1 MAHTFF
7 WRHIPG
13 SPNIGA
19 YCTLVRKVESRD
31 GCKTHTLYKKTI
43 TNIWIFFSPK
53 DDVLSKEGVLEISQ
67 LTLKL
72 IHKVDEDF
80 RPLVKILQDVTNR
93 LQPYERKI
101 EPSLLQEKA
110 ASLTVPDEDVDNF
123 IIGLIHS
130 QKLWW
135 VGYLLKVRLSWNEF
149 MKSSINPK

>member
-1 MAHTFF
+1 M
-7 WRHIPG
+7 
-13 SPNIGA
+13 
-19 YCTLVRKVESRD
+19 
-31 GCKTHTLYKKTI
+31 
-43 TNIWIFFSPK
+43 IFFSPK

-130 QKLWW
+130 QKL
-135 VGYLLKVRLSWNEF
+135 
-149 MKSSINPK
+149 

>member
-1 MAHTFF
+1 MNF
-7 WRHIPG
+7 
-13 SPNIGA
+13 
-19 YCTLVRKVESRD
+19 
-31 GCKTHTLYKKTI
+31 
-43 TNIWIFFSPK
+43 FFSPK

-130 QKLWW
+130 QKL
-135 VGYLLKVRLSWNEF
+135 
-149 MKSSINPK
+149 

>member
-1 MAHTFF
+1 M
-7 WRHIPG
+7 
-13 SPNIGA
+13 
-19 YCTLVRKVESRD
+19 
-31 GCKTHTLYKKTI
+31 
-43 TNIWIFFSPK
+43 
-53 DDVLSKEGVLEISQ
+53 SKEGILEISQ

-130 QKLWW
+130 QKL
-135 VGYLLKVRLSWNEF
+135 
-149 MKSSINPK
+149 

>member
-1 MAHTFF
+1 
-7 WRHIPG
+7 
-13 SPNIGA
+13 
-19 YCTLVRKVESRD
+19 
-31 GCKTHTLYKKTI
+31 
-43 TNIWIFFSPK
+43 
-53 DDVLSKEGVLEISQ
+53 LSKEGILEISQ

-130 QKLWW
+130 QKL
-135 VGYLLKVRLSWNEF
+135 
-149 MKSSINPK
+149 

>member
-1 MAHTFF
+1 M
-7 WRHIPG
+7 
-13 SPNIGA
+13 N
-19 YCTLVRKVESRD
+19 L
-31 GCKTHTLYKKTI
+31 
-43 TNIWIFFSPK
+43 FFSPK

-130 QKLWW
+130 QKL
-135 VGYLLKVRLSWNEF
+135 
-149 MKSSINPK
+149 

>member
-1 MAHTFF
+1 MNF
-7 WRHIPG
+7 
-13 SPNIGA
+13 
-19 YCTLVRKVESRD
+19 
-31 GCKTHTLYKKTI
+31 
-43 TNIWIFFSPK
+43 FFSPK

-67 LTLKL
+67 LSLKL

-130 QKLWW
+130 QKL
-135 VGYLLKVRLSWNEF
+135 
-149 MKSSINPK
+149 

>member
-1 MAHTFF
+1 M
-7 WRHIPG
+7 
-13 SPNIGA
+13 
-19 YCTLVRKVESRD
+19 
-31 GCKTHTLYKKTI
+31 
-43 TNIWIFFSPK
+43 
-53 DDVLSKEGVLEISQ
+53 SKEGVLEISQ
-67 LTLKL
+67 LSLKL

-130 QKLWW
+130 QKL
-135 VGYLLKVRLSWNEF
+135 
-149 MKSSINPK
+149 

>member
-1 MAHTFF
+1 M
-7 WRHIPG
+7 
-13 SPNIGA
+13 
-19 YCTLVRKVESRD
+19 
-31 GCKTHTLYKKTI
+31 
-43 TNIWIFFSPK
+43 
-53 DDVLSKEGVLEISQ
+53 LEISQ

-93 LQPYERKI
+93 LQPYEKKI

-130 QKLWW
+130 QKL
-135 VGYLLKVRLSWNEF
+135 
-149 MKSSINPK
+149 

>member
-1 MAHTFF
+1 MHTHNQQLNF
-7 WRHIPG
+7 
-13 SPNIGA
+13 
-19 YCTLVRKVESRD
+19 
-31 GCKTHTLYKKTI
+31 
-43 TNIWIFFSPK
+43 FFSPK
-53 DDVLSKEGVLEISQ
+53 DDALSKEGILEISQ

-130 QKLWW
+130 QKL
-135 VGYLLKVRLSWNEF
+135 
-149 MKSSINPK
+149 

>member
-1 MAHTFF
+1 M
-7 WRHIPG
+7 
-13 SPNIGA
+13 
-19 YCTLVRKVESRD
+19 
-31 GCKTHTLYKKTI
+31 
-43 TNIWIFFSPK
+43 
-53 DDVLSKEGVLEISQ
+53 SKEGVLEISQ

-72 IHKVDEDF
+72 IHIVDEDF

-130 QKLWW
+130 QKL
-135 VGYLLKVRLSWNEF
+135 
-149 MKSSINPK
+149 

>member
-1 MAHTFF
+1 MNLF
-7 WRHIPG
+7 
-13 SPNIGA
+13 
-19 YCTLVRKVESRD
+19 
-31 GCKTHTLYKKTI
+31 
-43 TNIWIFFSPK
+43 FFSPK

-130 QKLWW
+130 QKL
-135 VGYLLKVRLSWNEF
+135 
-149 MKSSINPK
+149 

>member
-1 MAHTFF
+1 M
-7 WRHIPG
+7 
-13 SPNIGA
+13 
-19 YCTLVRKVESRD
+19 
-31 GCKTHTLYKKTI
+31 
-43 TNIWIFFSPK
+43 
-53 DDVLSKEGVLEISQ
+53 LEISQ

-130 QKLWW
+130 QKL
-135 VGYLLKVRLSWNEF
+135 
-149 MKSSINPK
+149 

>member
-1 MAHTFF
+1 M
-7 WRHIPG
+7 
-13 SPNIGA
+13 
-19 YCTLVRKVESRD
+19 
-31 GCKTHTLYKKTI
+31 
-43 TNIWIFFSPK
+43 
-53 DDVLSKEGVLEISQ
+53 SKEGVLEISQ

-110 ASLTVPDEDVDNF
+110 ESLTVPDEDVDNF

-130 QKLWW
+130 QKL
-135 VGYLLKVRLSWNEF
+135 
-149 MKSSINPK
+149 

>member
-1 MAHTFF
+1 MLTFE
-7 WRHIPG
+7 P
-13 SPNIGA
+13 
-19 YCTLVRKVESRD
+19 
-31 GCKTHTLYKKTI
+31 
-43 TNIWIFFSPK
+43 FFLSPK
-53 DDVLSKEGVLEISQ
+53 DDVLSKEGILEISQ

-130 QKLWW
+130 QKL
-135 VGYLLKVRLSWNEF
+135 
-149 MKSSINPK
+149 

>member
-1 MAHTFF
+1 M
-7 WRHIPG
+7 
-13 SPNIGA
+13 N
-19 YCTLVRKVESRD
+19 
-31 GCKTHTLYKKTI
+31 
-43 TNIWIFFSPK
+43 FFSPK

-130 QKLWW
+130 QKL
-135 VGYLLKVRLSWNEF
+135 
-149 MKSSINPK
+149 

>member
-1 MAHTFF
+1 
-7 WRHIPG
+7 
-13 SPNIGA
+13 
-19 YCTLVRKVESRD
+19 
-31 GCKTHTLYKKTI
+31 
-43 TNIWIFFSPK
+43 
-53 DDVLSKEGVLEISQ
+53 LSKEGILEISQ

-110 ASLTVPDEDVDNF
+110 ASLTVPDEDVDNY

-130 QKLWW
+130 QKL
-135 VGYLLKVRLSWNEF
+135 
-149 MKSSINPK
+149 

>member
-1 MAHTFF
+1 M
-7 WRHIPG
+7 
-13 SPNIGA
+13 
-19 YCTLVRKVESRD
+19 
-31 GCKTHTLYKKTI
+31 
-43 TNIWIFFSPK
+43 
-53 DDVLSKEGVLEISQ
+53 LEISQ
-67 LTLKL
+67 LSLKL

-130 QKLWW
+130 QKL
-135 VGYLLKVRLSWNEF
+135 
-149 MKSSINPK
+149 

>member
-1 MAHTFF
+1 M
-7 WRHIPG
+7 
-13 SPNIGA
+13 
-19 YCTLVRKVESRD
+19 
-31 GCKTHTLYKKTI
+31 
-43 TNIWIFFSPK
+43 
-53 DDVLSKEGVLEISQ
+53 SKEGVLEISQ

-130 QKLWW
+130 QKL
-135 VGYLLKVRLSWNEF
+135 
-149 MKSSINPK
+149 